1 MDRIVFAL
9 GDTPVTLEALL
20 LTGAGLAAALLVALV
35 VLSLRQ
41 SKARAFEAEQRNAE
55 TRAAQQKAQE
65 LDRQLAGM
73 LQGQYE
79 MNARMQTMSEI
90 FGTRTSDLMRSVN
103 ERLDAQGQRVGQA
116 LTDTNSKTAES
127 LSALNERLAVIDRAQ
142 SNIAALSKDV
152 VGLQSILA
160 NKQTRGAF
168 GQGRMEAIVKDGLPP
183 NAYEFQY
190 TLSNGTRPDCVIRLP
205 RAPLLV
211 VDAKFP
217 LEAWNALRAAA
228 TPEAIKAAEAQFR
241 RDTLKH
247 VSDIAERYLIT
258 GETQDVAMMFI
269 PSESIFA
276 DFHERFGDV
285 AEKAVRARVMVVSP
299 SLLMLSVQLAMSM
312 MRDQRMREQAH
323 LIQIEVG
330 KMIEDVARLGE
341 RVKKLQTHFAQAN
354 GDIEDILKSTRGV
367 FSHGT
372 KIAQVEFSGDEEAA
386 RVKPAPKPQPP
397 RAPAPPEL
405 PFSTFEEV

>member
-1 MDRIVFAL
+1 MACMSQILLILLCVVLVAVAAGAL
-9 GDTPVTLEALL
+9 YAWWRTAERMAALSGDTGKDEE
-20 LTGAGLAAALLVALV
+20 LA
-35 VLSLRQ
+35 RHM
-41 SKARAFEAEQRNAE
+41 AE
-55 TRAAQQKAQE
+55 
-65 LDRQLAGM
+65 
-73 LQGQYE
+73 
-79 MNARMQTMSEI
+79 
-90 FGTRTSDLMRSVN
+90 LMRAQGEITGHVRGLS
-103 ERLDAQGQRVGQA
+103 ERLDGFGHRIGQSM
-116 LTDTNSKTAES
+116 TETTKSTSDS
-127 LSALNERLAVIDRAQ
+127 LARLGERLAVIDKAQ
-142 SNIAALSKDV
+142 QTITTLSGQV
-152 VGLQSILA
+152 VELQQVLA

-183 NAYEFQY
+183 NAYEFQF

-217 LEAWNALRAAA
+217 LEAWNALRAAT
-228 TPEAIKAAEAQFR
+228 TPEAIKAAESQFR

-247 VSDIAERYLIT
+247 ISDIAERYLIA
-258 GETQDVAMMFI
+258 GETQDVAIMFI

-323 LIQIEVG
+323 LIQLEVG
-330 KMIEDVARLGE
+330 KMMEDVTRLGE
-341 RVKKLQTHFAQAN
+341 RVKKLQTHFTQAN

-372 KIAQVEFSGDEEAA
+372 KIAQVEFNRDEDAGPRVKAA
-386 RVKPAPKPQPP
+386 PKPAPP
-397 RAPAPPEL
+397 RGPLPPEL
-405 PFSTFEEV
+405 PFSAFEEVER

>member
-1 MDRIVFAL
+1 MTQTLLILAVF
-9 GDTPVTLEALL
+9 VLL
-20 LTGAGLAAALLVALV
+20 VLFAAAAYAWWQTSRGLAAMAADTGKGDL
-35 VLSLRQ
+35 
-41 SKARAFEAEQRNAE
+41 ARYIADL
-55 TRAAQQKAQE
+55 TRA
-65 LDRQLAGM
+65 
-73 LQGQYE
+73 QG
-79 MNARMQTMSEI
+79 EI
-90 FGTRTSDLMRSVN
+90 TGHVRGLS
-103 ERLDAQGQRVGQA
+103 ERLDGFGHRIGQSMSE
-116 LTDTNSKTAES
+116 TTKNTHDS
-127 LSALNERLAVIDRAQ
+127 LAKLGERLAIIDKAQ
-142 SNIAALSKDV
+142 QTITTLSGQV
-152 VGLQSILA
+152 VELQHVLA

-217 LEAWNALRAAA
+217 LEAWNALRTAA
-228 TPEAIKAAEAQFR
+228 TPEATKAAEAQFR